1 MDTFTKL
8 QKHWKEK
15 HFKHLQYCLQYCTAY
30 FEDNFEYQGMRK
42 EGLMIND
49 TFYTQEKI
57 IELLANYYDDVG
69 NNYQTSFGDAL
80 YLFFTDLVEDDVDIL
95 SEIEEVVA

>member
-15 HFKHLQYCLQYCTAY
+15 HLKHLQYCLQYCTAY
-30 FEDNFEYQGMRK
+30 FEDHFEYQDIRK
-42 EGLMIND
+42 EGLMING

-69 NNYQTSFGDAL
+69 NNYQTSFGDAV
-80 YLFFTDLVEDDVDIL
+80 YLFFTDLVEDNVDIL
-95 SEIEEVVA
+95 SDIEEVIV